1 MTLTN
6 PPVRQPS
13 ARLSTTLETVAR
25 KQPFSTVMSLLLP
38 EGVSLAPARRLVV
51 LVPDLDVDQ
60 AALARRI
67 WNLAAPGKLAVLFLG
82 LTTSSSEEPQAR
94 RQLASIA
101 ALTRDD
107 WVKAST
113 ALVVETDWVS
123 ALRPQLR
130 GGDVIVC
137 HTEQL
142 LPGWRGA
149 QPLGRALCQIL
160 QTPVHLLEG
169 FYAGDPAQ
177 PAHPTAAFVYW
188 AGAIAILAL
197 AFWLQ
202 VQINALPKNWAENA
216 LMVIS
221 VVAECGLIGLWSRV
235 FNS

>member
-1 MTLTN
+1 MMLPN
-6 PPVRQPS
+6 PPARQQP
-13 ARLSTTLETVAR
+13 AKFTTLPETVAR
-25 KQPFSTVMSLLLP
+25 RPSVALVMSLLLP
-38 EGVSLAPARRLVV
+38 EDVALTPARRLVV
-51 LVPDLDVDQ
+51 LVPDRDVDQ

-67 WNLAAPGKLAVLFLG
+67 WNLAAPNKLAVLYLG
-82 LTTSSSEEPQAR
+82 LTTSSSEEPRAR

-107 WVKAST
+107 WVKVST
-113 ALVVETDWVS
+113 TLVVETDWVQ
-123 ALRPQLR
+123 ALRLR
-130 GGDVIVC
+130 LGAEDVIVC
-137 HTEQL
+137 HAEQI

-149 QPLGRALCQIL
+149 RPLGHALCEIL

-177 PAHPTAAFVYW
+177 PAHPTAAIVFW
-188 AGAIAILAL
+188 AGAVAILGL

-202 VQINALPKNWAENA
+202 LQINALPKNWAESA

-235 FNS
+235 FN

>member
-1 MTLTN
+1 MLPT
-6 PPVRQPS
+6 PPVRQQPAKFPS
-13 ARLSTTLETVAR
+13 NLETVAR
-25 KQPFSTVMSLLLP
+25 KQLVPVVMSLLLP
-38 EGVSLAPARRLVV
+38 EGVALPQARRLVV

-67 WNLAAPGKLAVLFLG
+67 WNLAAPSKRAVLYLG
-82 LTTSSSEEPQAR
+82 LTTSTSEEPQAR

-107 WVKAST
+107 WVKTST

-130 GGDVIVC
+130 PGDVIVC
-137 HTEQL
+137 HTEQM

-149 QPLGRALCQIL
+149 QPLGHALCQIL

-177 PAHPTAAFVYW
+177 PAHPTAAIVFWV
-188 AGAIAILAL
+188 GAFAILAL

-202 VQINALPKNWAENA
+202 VQINALPKNWAESA